1 MPVKYIPYYPNTV
14 EGQAILEN
22 ITRTQRVLRY
32 RENDKVYDRIK
43 RGMPYYEVELLETVD
58 LTAKNTKDTQG
69 TQRNNDLSDKLIEPC
84 GLEDNLVIRGECISA
99 CAYLKEQGIK
109 VDLVYI
115 DPPFASGADYAKK
128 IILRKNP
135 KLAERI
141 ATAEQEMTMDESRV
155 FEETMYGDV
164 WQKENYLNWM
174 YENLI
179 AIKSVMSENAS
190 IYFHI
195 DWHIGHYV
203 KILMDEVFGEDNF
216 KNEIIWQRVY
226 SHNDTDK
233 YGHIHDVIFFYTLK
247 ESEYNWNIQYTE
259 YTEQYLKMYSMD
271 DGDGRKYKVENTLG
285 PGGRGVWYDWKGH
298 YRAWRYSE
306 ENMKDLDAKGLLYHT
321 SSGFPKK
328 KIYLAEMPGK
338 PLQTIW
344 NDINVIAGQ
353 ANELVNYATQ
363 KPEALLQRI
372 IKASSNEGMVVADF
386 FGGSGVTA
394 KVANDLGRKFIHV
407 DIGINSIQTVRDR
420 LVEHF
425 ASKNAKIAQGTQNH
439 SDLSENLANLA
450 VKNRQGFQI
459 LEIKDGVSLFR
470 NPQQTMDKLKM
481 LIPGLLQGL
490 PGISKFWFGAV
501 VHSKEGTIP
510 VYVPNLLNT
519 QEKVLDIPTINTII
533 NQELQNLEV
542 NAKKVI
548 VYYID
553 IDDQKELEKFIKD
566 NNATEIEVELK
577 DLKNL
582 LHDVVIEDIIDF
594 KLSDLSVNLAP
605 LAVKNVTEE
614 NTQRT
619 QGFEVEITK
628 FISDRL
634 IQKIGEF
641 NQKGN
646 LQSLKKG
653 TKFNPIN
660 ISEEGLELIELIALD
675 CENTEG
681 QWHSSTEIKIDK
693 LGYVITNGV
702 KSKTF
707 WDGKITSDKK
717 PLRIKIR
724 NISGDET
731 IKNILF

>member
-14 EGQAILEN
+14 EGQAILDN

-43 RGMPYYEVELLETVD
+43 RGMPFYEVEPIETI
-58 LTAKNTKDTQG
+58 G
-69 TQRNNDLSDKLIEPC
+69 EPS
-84 GLEDNLVIRGECISA
+84 ENLVIRGECISA
-99 CAYLKEQGIK
+99 CAYLKEKGIK

-128 IILRKNP
+128 VILRKNP

-141 ATAEQEMTMDESRV
+141 ATAEQEMTLDELRV
-155 FEETMYGDV
+155 FEEKMYGDI

-174 YENLI
+174 YENLT
-179 AIKSVMSENAS
+179 AIKSTMSENSS

-233 YGHIHDVIFFYTLK
+233 YGHIHDVIFYYTLK
-247 ESEYNWNIQYTE
+247 ESEYIWNIQHTE

-306 ENMKDLDAKGLLYHT
+306 DNMKDLDAKGLLYHT

-328 KIYLAEMPGK
+328 KIYLDDMPGK

-344 NDINVIAGQ
+344 SDINVIAGQ

-363 KPEALLQRI
+363 KPEALLKRI
-372 IKASSNEGMVVADF
+372 IQSSSKENMVIADF

-420 LVEHF
+420 LKE
-425 ASKNAKIAQGTQNH
+425 SK
-439 SDLSENLANLA
+439 AN
-450 VKNRQGFQI
+450 FQI
-459 LEIKDGVSLFR
+459 LEVKDGVSLFR
-470 NPQQTMDKLKM
+470 NPQQTMDKLKI

-501 VHSKEGTIP
+501 IHSKEGTIP
-510 VYVPNLLNT
+510 VYVPNLLNS
-519 QEKVLDIPTINTII
+519 QEKVLDIPTINIII

-542 NAKKVI
+542 NVKKVI

-553 IDDQKELEKFIKD
+553 IDDQKELEKFIKE
-566 NNATEIEVELK
+566 NNATEIEVVLK

-594 KLSDLSVNLAP
+594 K
-605 LAVKNVTEE
+605 T
-614 NTQRT
+614 TQIND
-619 QGFEVEITK
+619 GFETEIKK

-646 LQSLKKG
+646 LQSVAKG
-653 TKFNPIN
+653 KQFNPII

-675 CENTEG
+675 GENTEG
-681 QWHSSTEIKIDK
+681 QWHSTTEIKIDK

-702 KSKTF
+702 KSKNF
-707 WDGKITSDKK
+707 WDGKIISDKK
-717 PLRIKIR
+717 PLRIKVR

-731 IKNILF
+731 IKVIE